1 MKSRILDAIAK
12 PIYVALVLLAL
23 FTGAVLLEAS
33 DSSTVAHGTNQSIT
47 AHLTC
52 KKVTNNSAT
61 GLSVYVPTVMSAEWT
76 SFQTN
81 PPSGI
86 TVIPCEPCGSKDDVK
101 SVAADG
107 TIVCRNDTVAPKKA
121 TSASFTNLGD
131 CSGVGCHCGTGS
143 FDWRCEGKIYT
154 QVCYPGGIC
163 PITFSYDG
171 VSYTTRTQCT
181 ASPAYP
187 IATVA
192 SYCTW

>member
-1 MKSRILDAIAK
+1 MKSTLSRHLGSLFIVLAIVAAGAA
-12 PIYVALVLLAL
+12 YVA
-23 FTGAVLLEAS
+23 AS
-33 DSSTVAHGTNQSIT
+33 DSSSVAYGSTQSIT
-47 AHLTC
+47 AFSAC
-52 KKVTNNSAT
+52 RDVVNSSTAH
-61 GLSVYVPTVMSAEWT
+61 LSVYVPTVTSAEWT

-86 TVIPCEPCGSKDDVK
+86 TVTPCEPCGSKDDVK

-131 CSGVGCHCGTGS
+131 CSGVGCHCGTGTS
-143 FDWRCEGKIYT
+143 DWRCEGKTYA
-154 QVCYPGGIC
+154 QVCNPGGIC
-163 PITFSYDG
+163 PVTFSYDG

-187 IATVA
+187 VATVA